1 MGDLRA
7 QVAAVKLGG
16 LRVVEL
22 GGKYGLR
29 TLSAAMTG
37 LLDQAER
44 RLRARIAERPDGQG
58 TAVGYLDHDGLG
70 GPPIRVQVTV
80 AVVGDE
86 VAVDFSGTD
95 PQMRGGMN
103 APRAATMSA
112 VLFAVKAIFD
122 PDGAQ
127 NGGCARPIR
136 ITLPEGSLV
145 NPRYPAAVSLRH
157 LTAQRITDTLVAA
170 FADLYPETAVAG
182 SFVGF
187 SSMAAEGRH
196 PRTGM
201 PTVIQDDLGGG
212 LGASAGTDG
221 LDAVDTY
228 LGNVGILPAEICE
241 TQYPVRILRTEL
253 VADSAGRG
261 RWRGGLA
268 IHRAYEFT
276 DTCDLVAYSEQTDPR
291 YAPWGTH
298 GGHAGTPAR
307 LVLHRRDGSE
317 ERITKTRVT
326 VERGDRLLVWTGG
339 GGGHGD
345 PGERDPKAIER
356 DLREGKMSAAAAAAH
371 HGPGGGSGER
381 DQHERSS
388 HEPDPQPLVGS
399 EPLTEEEEAGT
410 DRRRR
415 AGGRSEADQ
424 PGVGDP

>member
-1 MGDLRA
+1 
-7 QVAAVKLGG
+7 
-16 LRVVEL
+16 
-22 GGKYGLR
+22 
-29 TLSAAMTG
+29 
-37 LLDQAER
+37 
-44 RLRARIAERPDGQG
+44 
-58 TAVGYLDHDGLG
+58 
-70 GPPIRVQVTV
+70 
-80 AVVGDE
+80 
-86 VAVDFSGTD
+86 
-95 PQMRGGMN
+95 
-103 APRAATMSA
+103 
-112 VLFAVKAIFD
+112 
-122 PDGAQ
+122 
-127 NGGCARPIR
+127 
-136 ITLPEGSLV
+136 
-145 NPRYPAAVSLRH
+145 
-157 LTAQRITDTLVAA
+157 
-170 FADLYPETAVAG
+170 
-182 SFVGF
+182 
-187 SSMAAEGRH
+187 
-196 PRTGM
+196 M